1 MSIERAFFRVVR
13 ILFIRG
19 DARGA
24 SRFSGHRARVTPG
37 ATKQSRG

>member
-1 MSIERAFFRVVR
+1 MPLLAPVTTQSLSVSPMSIERAFFRVVR

-24 SRFSGHRARVTPG
+24 LA
-37 ATKQSRG
+37 